1 MQSPTLPQH
10 IAIIMDGNGRW
21 AADKNKPRFYGHRAG
36 HTAVLRTVTACA
48 KLGISSLTLFAFSSE
63 NWRRPTS
70 EVDALMLLFSQAIRR
85 NRRLFLK
92 HNIRFKVIGDTEVF
106 PQKLQQQIITLE
118 DKTKDHQGLTLNIA
132 ANYGGKWDMLQAALK
147 LNNAIAAQT
156 ISRDTVNEDSLAQF
170 LSFAEQPDVDLLIR
184 TGGEQR
190 ISNFILW
197 QAAYAELCFLDTY
210 WPDFN
215 EQRLEDCI
223 NIFSQRVRRFGGLNE
238 TTTSTSKS

>member
-1 MQSPTLPQH
+1 MQTTTLPAH

-48 KLGISSLTLFAFSSE
+48 KFGIKSLTLFAFSSE
-63 NWRRPTS
+63 NWRRPQA
-70 EVDALMLLFSQAIRR
+70 EIDALMLLFSQAIRR
-85 NRRLFLK
+85 NRRLFMK
-92 HNIRFKVIGDTEVF
+92 HNIRFKVIGDTSVF
-106 PQKLQQQIITLE
+106 SAKLQQQIAALE
-118 DKTKDHQGLTLNIA
+118 EKTANHQGLTLNIA
-132 ANYGGKWDMLQAALK
+132 ANYGGKWDMLQAAQK
-147 LNNAIAAQT
+147 LNQAVTNGQ
-156 ISRDTVNEDSLAQF
+156 ISADSVNEDSLAQF

-215 EQRLEDCI
+215 EQSLQDCI
-223 NIFSQRVRRFGGLNE
+223 NIFSQRVRRFGGLNDSDD
-238 TTTSTSKS
+238 TDL